1 MERRKRYQVRHSK
14 NERIGTLTRL
24 LNSEGNEIKT
34 GDYVKIR
41 GTNYDGIVLW
51 HREAK
56 CYGVFFGL
64 WYLDRNPYNADCY
77 GKFISINNDQ
87 GMRMELVPI
96 DQSEAIYDSAHIKR
110 WKNDGQKH

>member
-51 HREAK
+51 HRETK
-56 CYGVFFGL
+56 
-64 WYLDRNPYNADCY
+64 
-77 GKFISINNDQ
+77 
-87 GMRMELVPI
+87 
-96 DQSEAIYDSAHIKR
+96 
-110 WKNDGQKH
+110 

>member
-1 MERRKRYQVRHSK
+1 MSILKCMTLK
-14 NERIGTLTRL
+14 NNERIGTLTRL

-51 HREAK
+51 NREAK
-56 CYGVFFGL
+56 CYSVFFGL
-64 WYLDRNPYNADCY
+64 WYLDKNPYNADCY

-96 DQSEAIYDSAHIKR
+96 DQNEAIYDSVHSER

>member
-51 HREAK
+51 NREAK
-56 CYGVFFGL
+56 CYSVFFGL
-64 WYLDRNPYNADCY
+64 WYLDKNPYNADCY

-96 DQSEAIYDSAHIKR
+96 DQNEAIYDSVHMER

>member
-41 GTNYDGIVLW
+41 ATNYDGIVIW
-51 HREAK
+51 NREAK
-56 CYGVFFGL
+56 CYSVFFGL
-64 WYLDRNPYNADCY
+64 WYLDKNPYNADCY

-96 DQSEAIYDSAHIKR
+96 DQNEAIYDSVHIER

>member
-41 GTNYDGIVLW
+41 GQESL
-51 HREAK
+51 
-56 CYGVFFGL
+56 
-64 WYLDRNPYNADCY
+64 
-77 GKFISINNDQ
+77 
-87 GMRMELVPI
+87 
-96 DQSEAIYDSAHIKR
+96 
-110 WKNDGQKH
+110 

>member
-51 HREAK
+51 NREAI
-56 CYGVFFGL
+56 CYGVFFGV
-64 WYLDRNPYNADCY
+64 WYLDKNAYNADCY

-96 DQSEAIYDSAHIKR
+96 DQNEAIYDSVHIER